1 MAIWASLS
9 RVENK
14 MVTDGS
20 AEEPLQ
26 SFGKQFDGGLG
37 ESD

>member
-14 MVTDGS
+14 MVIDGS
-20 AEEPLQ
+20 AEEPLR
-26 SFGKQFDGGLG
+26 SFGKELDGGVG